1 MRAGQERTNASPLAG
16 RPRND
21 RPYTADLAR
30 GTLSAYIPEAMR
42 SFAVTQFGAP
52 LEAIETP
59 TPVPTGTEVLLKV
72 GFAGVCHSDV
82 HMHDGF
88 FDLGGGNKL
97 SLSQLKL
104 PHTLGHEI
112 QGEVVA
118 LGPAARGVKTGD
130 RRAAFPWIGCGAC
143 PACARGEENLCS
155 KPRALGCSSG
165 IAGGYAD
172 YVLVPHPRYLLDYG
186 GTPPAL
192 AAACM
197 CSGLTAFGAM
207 KKVGKIGPDDSV
219 VVLGCGGVGLMGVQ
233 FAKALLATAPIAA
246 DVNDARLEAA
256 KRVGARVTYR
266 TDDPTAAK
274 RLIADTKGG
283 ASAVVDF
290 VGSEAT
296 FAFANAVVRKGGKIV
311 IVGLFGGRA
320 SIALPTIPLRATSI
334 IGSYVG
340 SLSEAEEMMG
350 LVRTG
355 AIEPIPIETRPLEK
369 ASATLDDLRSGRIV
383 GRVVLTP

>member
-1 MRAGQERTNASPLAG
+1 MHSL
-16 RPRND
+16 
-21 RPYTADLAR
+21 
-30 GTLSAYIPEAMR
+30 
-42 SFAVTQFGAP
+42 AVTRFGAP
-52 LEAIETP
+52 LEPIETP
-59 TPVPTGTEVLLKV
+59 TPSPTGTEVLLRV

-82 HMHDGF
+82 HMHDGY

-97 SLSQLKL
+97 PLSQLKL

-112 QGEVVA
+112 EGEVVA
-118 LGPAARGVKTGD
+118 LGPEARGVEVGE
-130 RRAAFPWIGCGAC
+130 RRAVFPWIGCGAC
-143 PACARGEENLCS
+143 PACVRGVENLCS

-172 YVLVPHPRYLLDYG
+172 HVLVPHPKYLLAYG
-186 GTPPAL
+186 DTPRAL
-192 AAACM
+192 AATYM

-207 KKVGKIGPDDSV
+207 KKVGEIGSQDSI

-233 FAKALLATAPIAA
+233 FAKALHATAPIAA
-246 DVNDARLEAA
+246 DLDEARLDAARGAGAGATYRTSDPEAA
-256 KRVGARVTYR
+256 KRLV
-266 TDDPTAAK
+266 
-274 RLIADTKGG
+274 ADTKGG

-311 IVGLFGGRA
+311 VVGLFGGRA
-320 SIALPTIPLRATSI
+320 TIALPMIPLRAISI

-340 SLSEAEEMMG
+340 SLMEAEEMMR
-350 LVRTG
+350 LVRAG
-355 AIEPIPIETRPLEK
+355 RVEPIPIQTRPLGR
-369 ASATLDDLRSGRIV
+369 ASETLDDLRSGRIV